1 MALSSEL
8 RQALARSHRRP
19 RSRERSV
26 NQVVAPEC
34 LCFRSTMTLCRPMI
48 PTIRPRGF
56 RSPLMSNSSPKSTL
70 CPWPRQSKHLG
81 ATPYSGA
88 IKCATIASQSDSSG
102 GRHASSA
109 RFARSC
115 GAPLD
120 AVQSCSLYAVRATRT
135 AAVATAGN
143 SRPAGAQGD
152 DRGLRI
158 MGW

>member
-1 MALSSEL
+1 VFRAESLELLASARRDYGIRILIKMGDNNVAQLSK
-8 RQALARSHRRP
+8 
-19 RSRERSV
+19 
-26 NQVVAPEC
+26 
-34 LCFRSTMTLCRPMI
+34 TLCQPMI
-48 PTIRPRGF
+48 PTIVARGF
-56 RSPLMSNSSPKSTL
+56 RSPSMSNPSPKSTL